1 MEKDS
6 SQTLYLFLRKD
17 VTGAM
22 FAALQGNLEEKA
34 GPPRTQGPPGA
45 RADAA
50 LHVGPTRALLGRGP
64 AAVMRLAYSPPG
76 LITFWKFWQRHSQN
90 HLI

>member
-22 FAALQGNLEEKA
+22 FAALQGNLRRRGALPE
-34 GPPRTQGPPGA
+34 PRVPSGA

-50 LHVGPTRALLGRGP
+50 LHVGPTRAYWAEGR
-64 AAVMRLAYSPPG
+64 RLS
-76 LITFWKFWQRHSQN
+76 
-90 HLI
+90 